1 MSCSAVYYGLT
12 ARPERT
18 ALIAVGYNGNMH
30 RTELLTLAKQ
40 LTALVI
46 CQVGTTVRVAE
57 AISWHLISGLE
68 GHAAKTA
75 GNCKAQ

>member
-1 MSCSAVYYGLT
+1 MAFIT
-12 ARPERT
+12 
-18 ALIAVGYNGNMH
+18 VGYNGDMH

-46 CQVGTTVRVAE
+46 YQIETTVRVAE
-57 AISWHLISGLE
+57 AIPWHLISGLE

-75 GNCKAQ
+75 GNCKAQQRGEYRC